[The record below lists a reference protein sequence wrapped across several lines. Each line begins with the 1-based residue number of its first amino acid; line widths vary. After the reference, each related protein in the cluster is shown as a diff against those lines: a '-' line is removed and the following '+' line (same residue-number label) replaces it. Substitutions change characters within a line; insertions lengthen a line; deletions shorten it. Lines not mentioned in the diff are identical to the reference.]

1 MRSKNEVIIAD
12 LLDRLAQGR
21 WAYEQPLTLDRQTRY
36 PDFAIHTDDPDHPLY
51 WEHLGMFNNP
61 HYAARWDAK
70 RQGYAQHGILPGPG
84 GGPSGILLVTDDR
97 DGVYEPAWE
106 AEFKAL

>member
-1 MRSKNEVIIAD
+1 
-12 LLDRLAQGR
+12 
-21 WAYEQPLTLDRQTRY
+21 
-36 PDFAIHTDDPDHPLY
+36 
-51 WEHLGMFNNP
+51 MFNNP

-84 GGPSGILLVTDDR
+84 GGPSVILLVTDDR